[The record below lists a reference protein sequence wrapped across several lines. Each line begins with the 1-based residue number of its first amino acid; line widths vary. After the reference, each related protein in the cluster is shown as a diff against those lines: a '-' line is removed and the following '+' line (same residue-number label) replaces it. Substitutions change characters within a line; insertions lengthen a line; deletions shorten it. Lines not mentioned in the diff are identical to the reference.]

1 VGGAAVTDIEE
12 FAAFYAAN
20 VSALTMSLYA
30 YTGDLGAAQD
40 AVQEAFTRALV
51 RWDRIAQHDNPVAWT
66 RRVAWNLATSR
77 WRRLRVADRHLRAQ
91 RDVSVPG
98 PEPDQ
103 VALIAALKT
112 LPDKQRRAIVMHYLG
127 GLTAREIGLVEGQS
141 EANVRVLLH
150 RGRAAL
156 AALLAEASEVRHG

>member
-1 VGGAAVTDIEE
+1 VTDSEG

-20 VSALTMSLYA
+20 VSALTVSLYA

-51 RWDRIAQHDNPVAWT
+51 RWDRIAHYDNPVAWI

-77 WRRLRVADRHLRAQ
+77 WRRSRVADRHLRVQ
-91 RDVSVPG
+91 RHASVPG

-103 VALIAALKT
+103 VALIAALKA

-127 GLTAREIGLVEGQS
+127 GLTAREIGHVDGLS

-156 AALLAEASEVRHG
+156 AALLADPSEARHG

>member
-1 VGGAAVTDIEE
+1 VTDNEE

-20 VSALTMSLYA
+20 VSALTVSLYA

-40 AVQEAFTRALV
+40 AVQEAFTRALA
-51 RWDRIAQHDNPVAWT
+51 RWDRVARYDNPVAWT

-77 WRRLRVADRHLRAQ
+77 WRRIRVADRHLRAQ
-91 RDVSVPG
+91 RDASVAG

-103 VALIAALKT
+103 VLLMAALKM

-127 GLTAREIGLVEGQS
+127 GLTGSEIALAEGLS

-156 AALLAEASEVRHG
+156 AKLLADASEVHHG

>member
-1 VGGAAVTDIEE
+1 VADTEG
-12 FAAFYAAN
+12 FAEFYAAN

-30 YTGDLGAAQD
+30 YTGDLSAAQD

-51 RWDRIAQHDNPVAWT
+51 RWERIAQHDNPAAWT

-77 WRRLRVADRHLRAQ
+77 WRRIRVADRYLRAQ
-91 RDVSVPG
+91 RDESVPG

-103 VALIAALKT
+103 VALVAALKT

-150 RGRAAL
+150 RGRTAL
-156 AALLAEASEVRHG
+156 ATRLADASEVRHG

>member
-1 VGGAAVTDIEE
+1 MTDNEE

-20 VSALTMSLYA
+20 VSPLTVSLYV

-51 RWDRIAQHDNPVAWT
+51 RWDRIARYDNPVAWT

-77 WRRLRVADRHLRAQ
+77 WRRIRIADRHLRTQ
-91 RDVSVPG
+91 REASVPG

-112 LPDKQRRAIVMHYLG
+112 LPDKQRRAIVMHYIG
-127 GLTAREIGLVEGQS
+127 GLTSSEIAQVEGLTA
-141 EANVRVLLH
+141 ANVRVLLH
-150 RGRAAL
+150 RGRVAL
-156 AALLAEASEVRHG
+156 AAVLADASEVPHG

>member
-1 VGGAAVTDIEE
+1 VTDNEE

-20 VSALTMSLYA
+20 VAALIVSLYA
-30 YTGDLGAAQD
+30 YTGDLSAAQD

-51 RWDRIAQHDNPVAWT
+51 RWDRIARYDNPVAWI

-77 WRRLRVADRHLRAQ
+77 WRRLRVADRHLRTQTEA
-91 RDVSVPG
+91 SVPG

-127 GLTAREIGLVEGQS
+127 GLTSSEIALVDGVSEG
-141 EANVRVLLH
+141 NVRVLLH

-156 AALLAEASEVRHG
+156 AKLLADASEVRHG

>member
-1 VGGAAVTDIEE
+1 VTDSEG

-20 VSALTMSLYA
+20 VSALTVSLYA

-40 AVQEAFTRALV
+40 AVQEAFTRALM
-51 RWDRIAQHDNPVAWT
+51 RWDRIARLDNPVAWT

-77 WRRLRVADRHLRAQ
+77 WRRIRAADRHLRAQ
-91 RDVSVPG
+91 RDAWVPG

-112 LPDKQRRAIVMHYLG
+112 LPDKQRRAVVMRYLG
-127 GLTAREIGLVEGQS
+127 GLSASEIGLVEGLS

-156 AALLAEASEVRHG
+156 VALLTDTSEVRHG